1 MRNDFTPEELRVWY
15 DPRTWFRRELV
26 LRTAEEMTPRLRGVI
41 DEVVLLEMPNIENLL
56 RQNKISK
63 EKYDARIGDL
73 RKKLGNALYR

>member
-15 DPRTWFRRELV
+15 DYRTWFRRELV

-41 DEVVLLEMPNIENLL
+41 DEVILLEMPNIENLL

-63 EKYDARIGDL
+63 EKYDARIGYL